1 MRFGHTESLN
11 LCIDQLIQDSV
22 NAKRGQKEFLITQLI
37 EMESRFC
44 EDCEI
49 YRLDI
54 YEKMPNPYNEN
65 WRFNL
70 YHLDHLTPLLYG
82 NVPALLL
89 LFSRFPWLH
98 TVYRSENGGTYEPLD
113 SADGISR
120 IGWFMIVLDTI
131 MYNNRGVCE
140 ILLAAAAQYHG
151 KVKDQVALDA
161 FIARYPPSL
170 MMEKH
175 DDEDVEDGE
184 GDY

>member
-22 NAKRGQKEFLITQLI
+22 NAERGQKEFLIIQLTKTGSSSD
-37 EMESRFC
+37 EYDACS
-44 EDCEI
+44 
-49 YRLDI
+49 LDI
-54 YEKMPNPYNEN
+54 YEKMPNPYNDDVE
-65 WRFNL
+65 FDVH
-70 YHLDHLTPLLYG
+70 HLDHLTPLLYG
-82 NVPALLL
+82 NIPALLL

-98 TVYRSENGGTYEPLD
+98 TVYRSESNGIYEPFD
-113 SADGISR
+113 SPDGISR

-161 FIARYPPSL
+161 FIARYPQSL

-175 DDEDVEDGE
+175 DDEDVNDGE